1 MQRARKDLTVGTP
14 WKVLLLFSL
23 PTLLGNILQQA
34 YSWVDGALVGWVLGE
49 TAFAAVGAVGS
60 ATYIGLTMASAFPNG
75 MSGYTAELAGAG
87 DDKAVRHSYGVSIL
101 LNLFAGLVVTLAM
114 LLLVD
119 PLLALLSISPDSGT
133 YAFAKI
139 YMYIIFG
146 VGILP
151 TFFYYL
157 YLNFL
162 RAIGDSR
169 TPLYLLIIYSLLNIL
184 FDYFFIV
191 LANWGVMGGALAYA
205 LAMALSVGIG
215 CLWVH
220 FKYPW
225 LRLGKEDFVLT
236 RSFVKEHL
244 RFGLPV
250 SLQFGILGIGV
261 IVMQGAVDLYG
272 GEAGMQ
278 GYSAA
283 SKLENLLCC
292 LINALGASFIAFAGQ
307 NYGAH
312 KYARIKKAMA
322 QSGIMIVIYA
332 LVCILVSFSFRDVV
346 TQIFISNPS
355 AEAQEYARE
364 YLNWD
369 MVGYIPLFAIFLFR
383 YFLLGIGKALTPF
396 LGGVGELVGRLSM
409 SLGFA
414 RLYGEPAA
422 LGASCGAWYICA
434 FILGI
439 GAFFAVYRNPR
450 FKKDEEI
457 AANPPSMPEKPL

>member
-23 PTLLGNILQQA
+23 PTLLGNLIQQG
-34 YSWVDGALVGWVLGE
+34 YSWADGALVGWVLGE

-60 ATYIGLTMASAFPNG
+60 GTYIAVTMASSFPNG

-87 DDKAVRHSYGVSIL
+87 DEKGVRHSYGVSIL
-101 LNLFAGLVVTLAM
+101 LNLFAGLVVTIAM

-119 PLLALLSISPDSGT
+119 PLLALLSIVPDSGT

-151 TFFYYL
+151 SFFYNM
-157 YLNFL
+157 YLNLF

-191 LANWGVMGGALAYA
+191 LAGWGVMGAAFAFALAV
-205 LAMALSVGIG
+205 ALSAGVA
-215 CLWVH
+215 CLWMH

-225 LRLGKEDFVLT
+225 LRLSKEDFVLT
-236 RSFVKEHL
+236 RSFVREHL

-261 IVMQGAVDLYG
+261 IVMQGSVDLYG
-272 GEAGMQ
+272 GEAAMQ
-278 GYSAA
+278 GFSAA
-283 SKLENLLCC
+283 CKLENLLCC
-292 LINALGASFIAFAGQ
+292 LISALGASFIAFAGQ

-312 KYARIKKAMA
+312 KYARVKQALS
-322 QSGIMIVIYA
+322 QSGIMILIYGA
-332 LVCILVSFSFRDVV
+332 LCILASFLFRDSV
-346 TQIFISNPS
+346 TQIFISDPS

-369 MVGYIPLFAIFLFR
+369 MIGYIPLFAIYLFR
-383 YFLLGIGKALTPF
+383 YFLLGIGKSLAPF
-396 LGGVGELVGRLSM
+396 LGGVGELVGRLAM
-409 SLGFA
+409 ALGFA
-414 RLYGEPAA
+414 RIYGEPAA
-422 LGASCGAWYICA
+422 LGASCAAWYLCA
-434 FILGI
+434 LILAI
-439 GAFFAVYRNPR
+439 GAFVAIYHNPR
-450 FKKDEEI
+450 FKADEEI
-457 AANPPSMPEKPL
+457 PANPASSEQ